1 MLELLTIG
9 KTTAGWSTWLD
20 VDFAEYPVGTTTGF
34 VDKASGVTFNRQAGT
49 AAIVLDG
56 DTNAM
61 EFNGSG
67 TLSGGTIAD
76 QLGNND
82 FKITL
87 EIKIASTATNHALA
101 LSRST
106 QGNGAG
112 IWTCDFFPDGRPDFW
127 FNGNNSARITSPTA
141 ITKGVYHT
149 VVWESINNLMSIS
162 SDGVVLTSNRA
173 CPNINVSSGFPLIVG
188 GSQDQSAYH
197 LRGISGDSRSRQR
210 KGPDQKCPSGHF
222 FLFPIDMVKESVN
235 ISLIKQQRKENEQR
249 RFLRHLGQSQGSFFE
264 EELRPGWLAP

>member
-1 MLELLTIG
+1 MLESLILG
-9 KTTAGWSTWLD
+9 KNPSLWSTWLE
-20 VDFAEYPVGTTTGF
+20 VDFSEYPVGTTTGF
-34 VDKASGVTFNRQAGT
+34 VDKASGVTFNRVAGT
-49 AAIVLDG
+49 AAIVTDG
-56 DTNAM
+56 DSNAM

-67 TLSGGTIAD
+67 TLSGGAIQD
-76 QLGNND
+76 QLGSND
-82 FKITL
+82 FRITL
-87 EIKIASTATNHALA
+87 VIKIAATATNHTLA

-106 QGNGAG
+106 QNNGAG

-127 FNGNNSARITSPTA
+127 FNGNNAARITSPTA

-197 LRGISGDSRSRQR
+197 LRGDI
-210 KGPDQKCPSGHF
+210 
-222 FLFPIDMVKESVN
+222 
-235 ISLIKQQRKENEQR
+235 R
-249 RFLRHLGQSQGSFFE
+249 RFKIETKKRS
-264 EELRPGWLAP
+264 